1 MLPRPRIPRRV
12 VAIAAAG
19 GLAVAALGL
28 TGCDYQAGPGS
39 SIVTTFNGCG
49 DTTSIVIG
57 CTEGVTVSDI
67 TIKKRGGT
75 NADVDHADFAVWRGL
90 EWSSLGT
97 GTWNST
103 LKNFYKQF
111 YWPGLGVP
119 PAADIWVEVEGV
131 DLYLFHKDSYF
142 LRQILKARDP
152 IPAPTASLF
161 SHDSPAAQG
170 PAPVMPTIV
179 DARQSTGTGLTY
191 SWDTNGD
198 GTFGDA
204 PQGGWTGVAP
214 PAAGTAYLPTSVTL
228 ATSVSPRVKVT
239 DTDGKSSTK
248 TISIPTWAQGAG
260 GLKVDA
266 VAGQSGQITL
276 TPDIG
281 TLPQIQG
288 GTPSDRPP
296 APDYA
301 CIDIGNDG
309 TYETDPPL
317 RFLEVLPFSP
327 TGFAPMNVN
336 SWTGAKPVRVEFFKA
351 SPTDVTQETCA
362 APAADATL
370 MSTHIEM
377 VNGDTKQ
384 TMERG
389 GRTLAKAKPKAYAA
403 KARVRLTGGAVI
415 APGTQEGTSVKG
427 VVNRGRYSLK
437 APAKGGGAVRPAA
450 VAAFAKGDFASTS
463 DATLSFTEDG
473 QAYLVGTTTM
483 VIRGSKK
490 ALACFTVAQTG
501 TSTIWTMT
509 GGTGAARTLRM
520 GLTGGPT
527 LNSSVTAAV
536 PEGTKV
542 TGKGASASMALTPVS
557 ISYGINASKGAGR
570 GISSACR
577 ALVKRLP

>member
-1 MLPRPRIPRRV
+1 M
-12 VAIAAAG
+12 
-19 GLAVAALGL
+19 
-28 TGCDYQAGPGS
+28 
-39 SIVTTFNGCG
+39 
-49 DTTSIVIG
+49 
-57 CTEGVTVSDI
+57 
-67 TIKKRGGT
+67 
-75 NADVDHADFAVWRGL
+75 
-90 EWSSLGT
+90 
-97 GTWNST
+97 
-103 LKNFYKQF
+103 
-111 YWPGLGVP
+111 
-119 PAADIWVEVEGV
+119 
-131 DLYLFHKDSYF
+131 
-142 LRQILKARDP
+142 
-152 IPAPTASLF
+152 ASLF
-161 SHDSPAAQG
+161 SHDAPAASG
-170 PAPVMPTIV
+170 PAPLKPTIV

-198 GTFGDA
+198 GIFGDA
-204 PQGGWTGVAP
+204 AQGGWADVP
-214 PAAGTAYLPTSVTL
+214 VPANGTAYLPQSVV
-228 ATSVSPRVKVT
+228 ASSIPAPAVKVT
-239 DTDGKSSTK
+239 DSSGQTSTK
-248 TISIPTWAQGAG
+248 TISIATWAEGAG
-260 GLKVDA
+260 GLG
-266 VAGQSGQITL
+266 VAAPDGLSEQITL

-281 TLPQIQG
+281 TLPPLQS

-301 CIDIGNDG
+301 CIDIGNDD

-317 RFLEVLPFSP
+317 AFQGVFHWLP
-327 TGFAPMNVN
+327 TGFSGINVN
-336 SWTGAKPVRVEFFKA
+336 KWAGAKPVRVTFFRA
-351 SPTDVTQETCA
+351 SPTDISQITCA

-370 MSTHIEM
+370 MSTHIEL

-463 DATLSFTEDG
+463 DATLNFTDDG
-473 QAYLVGTTTM
+473 STSLVGTTTM

-527 LNSSVTAAV
+527 LNSAVTAAV
-536 PEGTKV
+536 PEDTKV
-542 TGKGASASMALTPVS
+542 KGKGASASMALKPVS

>member
-1 MLPRPRIPRRV
+1 MPLRPRVPRRV

-28 TGCDYQAGPGS
+28 TGCDYPAGPGS
-39 SIVTTFNGCG
+39 SVVVTFNGCG
-49 DTTSIVIG
+49 DTTSVVIG
-57 CTEGVTVSDI
+57 CTKTATVSDI
-67 TIKKRGGT
+67 KIKKT
-75 NADVDHADFAVWRGL
+75 NGHDALPHSVDFL
-90 EWSSLGT
+90 LWSSRESVVQDSPDPFTKTFAWSKDVSPTAPIKVQAIGRAPAF
-97 GTWNST
+97 
-103 LKNFYKQF
+103 FYGYDNYFF
-111 YWPGLGVP
+111 YRN
-119 PAADIWVEVEGV
+119 V
-131 DLYLFHKDSYF
+131 DV
-142 LRQILKARDP
+142 RNP
-152 IPAPTASLF
+152 VPAPTASLF

-170 PAPVMPTIV
+170 PAPVKPTIV

-204 PQGGWTGVAP
+204 PQGGWTDVAP
-214 PAAGTAYLPTSVTL
+214 PAAGTAYLPASVTL
-228 ATSVSPRVKVT
+228 APSVSPRVKVT
-239 DTDGKSSTK
+239 DTDGKTATA
-248 TISIPTWAQGAG
+248 TISIPTWDQGAG
-260 GLKVDA
+260 GLVVDP
-266 VAGQSGQITL
+266 VAGQSGQIKL

-281 TLPQIQG
+281 TLPPDRG
-288 GTPSDRPP
+288 GTPSSRPP

-301 CIDIGNDG
+301 CIDVGNDG
-309 TYETDPPL
+309 SYETNPPL
-317 RFLEVLPFSP
+317 WFQEVLVWLP
-327 TGFAPMNVN
+327 TGFEGINVN
-336 SWTGAKPVRVEFFKA
+336 RWTGAKPVRVAFFKA
-351 SPTDVTQETCA
+351 SPTDFTPPTCA

-450 VAAFAKGDFASTS
+450 VTLFAKGDFASTS
-463 DATLSFTEDG
+463 DATLSLTEDG
-473 QAYLVGTTTM
+473 STSLVGTTTM

-557 ISYGINASKGAGR
+557 ISYGINASKGSGR
-570 GISSACR
+570 GMSSACR

>member
-1 MLPRPRIPRRV
+1 MPPRPRIPRRV

-28 TGCDYQAGPGS
+28 TGCDYPAGPGS

-49 DTTSIVIG
+49 DTTSVVIG
-57 CTEGVTVSDI
+57 CTKDATISDV
-67 TIKKRGGT
+67 TIKRRDGR
-75 NADVDHADFAVWRGL
+75 NAEVDDAGFAVWQGGSLKSISQDEKNSRGTVTFF
-90 EWSSLGT
+90 SLFSWG
-97 GTWNST
+97 
-103 LKNFYKQF
+103 
-111 YWPGLGVP
+111 PVP
-119 PAADIWVEVEGV
+119 PAADIWVEAEGIET
-131 DLYLFHKDSYF
+131 YLFHRDTYF
-142 LRQILKARDP
+142 FRQIVRARAP
-152 IPAPTASLF
+152 VPAPSASLF
-161 SHDSPAAQG
+161 SHDSPAAKG
-170 PAPVMPTIV
+170 PAPVVPTIV

-239 DTDGKSSTK
+239 DTDGKTSTQ
-248 TISIPTWAQGAG
+248 TISIATWAEGAG
-260 GLKVDA
+260 GLG
-266 VAGQSGQITL
+266 VAAPDGLSEQITL

-281 TLPQIQG
+281 TLPRLQS

-301 CIDIGNDG
+301 CIDVGNDG

-317 RFLEVLPFSP
+317 PFQGVFDWNP
-327 TGFAPMNVN
+327 TGFSGINVN
-336 SWTGAKPVRVEFFKA
+336 KWAGAKLVRVTFFRA
-351 SPTDVTQETCA
+351 SPTDISQITCA

-389 GRTLAKAKPKAYAA
+389 GRTVAKAKPKAYAA
-403 KARVRLTGGAVI
+403 KARVRVTGGALI

-463 DATLSFTEDG
+463 DATLSFTADG
-473 QAYLVGTTTM
+473 QPYLVGTTTM

-490 ALACFTVAQTG
+490 ALACFRVAQTD

-527 LNSSVTAAV
+527 LNSAVTAAV

-542 TGKGASASMALTPVS
+542 TGKGASASMALKPVS